1 MCGTK
6 KVGGVFTELLR
17 EDPRRAITTQ
27 WGLKKVFTHFALFC
41 YITLTTRHNP
51 HENWVGVLIAQGW
64 TPGQFKS
71 SRSHREQRKEM
82 KPEDFMDKEDYIV
95 RFSIS
100 LFLSS

>member
-1 MCGTK
+1 MLFS
-6 KVGGVFTELLR
+6 VILHSLLVI
-17 EDPRRAITTQ
+17 IT
-27 WGLKKVFTHFALFC
+27 
-41 YITLTTRHNP
+41 

-100 LFLSS
+100 LSFSS